1 MEPEETWLFPIHFKS
16 DIREDI
22 FIDEDRLKLRRITD
36 EEILR
41 FFNIKVEE
49 RTESGLIKS
58 MSGEGFDTLV
68 DPLGAILINHRIF
81 VMSSQ
86 FILEAKDTKCVN
98 WFQQALKLY
107 RTGKTGAF
115 YGVNPKA
122 RSIHILHPIPYY
134 GKKVYRLEESDLC
147 KVKALYGT
155 IKSTKS
161 ERYDLII
168 EKFLFALSGLSIKS
182 HHRFLELA
190 TILEMFYVPK
200 GGTELSFRFSLR
212 ACKVLS
218 KYQSMD
224 KEKTYKDMRDIYKIR
239 SGISHSGFHRDTMK
253 YLDSLIDYTRKSIV
267 LFLKDSS
274 IFEDKKLDE
283 LCIKN

>member
-1 MEPEETWLFPIHFKS
+1 MEPEETWLFPIQFKS

-22 FIDEDRLKLRRITD
+22 FIDEDKLKLRRITD
-36 EEILR
+36 EEIFG
-41 FFNIKVEE
+41 FFNIKVKE
-49 RTESGLIKS
+49 RTEDGLIKS
-58 MSGEGFDTLV
+58 MSGEGFDSLV
-68 DPLGAILINHRIF
+68 DPLGASLINNKIF

-86 FILEAKDTKCVN
+86 FILEAKETKCVN

-107 RTGKTGAF
+107 KSGKTGVL
-115 YGVNPKA
+115 YGVNPKS
-122 RSIHILHPIPYY
+122 RSIRFLHPIPYY
-134 GKKVYRLEESDLC
+134 GKKVYRLEEGDLPRI
-147 KVKALYGT
+147 KALYET
-155 IKSTKS
+155 IKNTRSK
-161 ERYDLII
+161 RYDLII
-168 EKFLFALSGLSIKS
+168 EKFSFALSGLSIKS

-200 GGTELSFRFSLR
+200 GTTELGFRFSLR

-218 KYQSMD
+218 KHLSMD
-224 KEKTYKDMRDIYKIR
+224 VEKTYKDMRRIYKIR
-239 SGISHSGFHRDTMK
+239 SGISHSGFHRDTAK
-253 YLDSLIDYTRKSIV
+253 YLDRLIDYTRKSIV

>member
-1 MEPEETWLFPIHFKS
+1 LEPEEIWLFPIHFKS

-36 EEILR
+36 EEIFG
-41 FFNIKVEE
+41 FFHIKVEE
-49 RTESGLIKS
+49 RTEDGLIKS
-58 MSGEGFDTLV
+58 MSGEGFGSLV
-68 DPLGAILINHRIF
+68 DPLGAISINHKLF
-81 VMSSQ
+81 VMCSQ

-107 RTGKTGAF
+107 RSGKTGAF

-122 RSIHILHPIPYY
+122 LSFHFLHPIPYY
-134 GKKVYRLEESDLC
+134 GKGVYRLEESDLR
-147 KVKALYGT
+147 KIKALYGT
-155 IKSTKS
+155 IKSARSK
-161 ERYDLII
+161 RYDLIM

-190 TILEMFYVPK
+190 TILEMLYVPK
-200 GGTELSFRFSLR
+200 RETELSFRFSLR

-218 KYQSMD
+218 KYLSMD
-224 KEKTYKDMRDIYKIR
+224 GEKTYKDMRVIYNIR
-239 SGISHSGFHRDTMK
+239 SGIAHSGFHKDTTK
-253 YLDSLIDYTRKSIV
+253 YLDRLIDYTRKSIV

-283 LCIKN
+283 LCVKN

>member
-1 MEPEETWLFPIHFKS
+1 LEPEEIWLFPIHFKS

-22 FIDEDRLKLRRITD
+22 FIDEDKLKLRRITD

-49 RTESGLIKS
+49 RTESGLIKTT
-58 MSGEGFDTLV
+58 SGAGFGILD
-68 DPLGAILINHRIF
+68 DPLGGILINHRAF

-86 FILEAKDTKCVN
+86 FILEAKEIECVN

-107 RTGKTGAF
+107 RAGKTGVF
-115 YGVNPKA
+115 YGVNQNA
-122 RSIHILHPIPYY
+122 RSIRFLHPIPYY
-134 GKKVYRLEESDLC
+134 GKEVYRLEEGDLR
-147 KVKALYGT
+147 KVKALYET

-161 ERYDLII
+161 KRYDLVM
-168 EKFLFALSGLSIKS
+168 EKFLFALSGLSIES

-190 TILEMFYVPK
+190 TILEMLYVPK
-200 GGTELSFRFSLR
+200 HGTELSFRFSLR

-224 KEKTYKDMRDIYKIR
+224 EEKTYKDMRTVYDIR
-239 SGISHSGFHRDTMK
+239 SGISHSGFHRDTTK